1 MNRNISKVTEL
12 TNDGKIKLKDYEEM
26 FEDEPPEPYFPKYTK
41 QIINQANQNN
51 QGTRPKVV
59 GQMSEL
65 IFECPDRTQK
75 GWAEWYLEKYPDA
88 IENATE
94 KAYKGVENFK
104 EAIQKIDKDMVRNWV
119 TYFLLVQSRRGIIY
133 QEMVLKYLAKEN
145 NTDYRLA
152 TPEEESKGIDGFIG
166 DKPVQVKPESFLQ
179 KGAMQ
184 FETEYDIIYYK
195 APKNNAKSF
204 KIFYDDIF

>member
-1 MNRNISKVTEL
+1 MNRRINKVTEL
-12 TNDGKIKLKDYEEM
+12 TNDELIKLKDYEEL
-26 FEDEPPEPYFPKYTK
+26 FEDEFPEPNFPDYTK
-41 QIINQANQNN
+41 QIMNQANQNN

-59 GQMSEL
+59 GQISEL
-65 IFECPDRTQK
+65 IFECPDKTQQ
-75 GWAEWYLEKYPDA
+75 GWADWYLERYPDA

-104 EAIQKIDKDMVRNWV
+104 KAIKLIDKDMVREWV

-133 QEMVLKYLAKEN
+133 QHMILQYLANEN

-166 DKPVQVKPESFLQ
+166 DKPVQIKPESYLQ
-179 KGAMQ
+179 KGLIQ
-184 FETEYDIIYYK
+184 FETEYDIIYYRS
-195 APKNNAKSF
+195 PKTGGKSL

>member
-75 GWAEWYLEKYPDA
+75 GWEKWYLEKYPDA

-104 EAIQKIDKDMVRNWV
+104 EAIQMIDKDMVRNWV

-145 NTDYRLA
+145 NTNYRLA

-195 APKNNAKSF
+195 APKTNAKSF